1 MKKYGFGVDIGGTTC
16 KIGLFE
22 TTGQIIDKWEIPTD
36 KAEEG
41 KNILPNIAASLKTKM
56 AEEGITANK
65 MIIGGGSDA
74 NVLAGHGY
82 KSVILGCGMIN
93 VHTVE
98 EALDTDETWK
108 VTKVLR
114 RLMGAEQEMDDTDGK
129 RRTEEEM
136 SGRD

>member
-1 MKKYGFGVDIGGTTC
+1 
-16 KIGLFE
+16 
-22 TTGQIIDKWEIPTD
+22 
-36 KAEEG
+36 
-41 KNILPNIAASLKTKM
+41 
-56 AEEGITANK
+56 

-74 NVLAGHGY
+74 NVLAGYGY

-114 RLMGAEQEMDDTDGK
+114 RLMGAE
-129 RRTEEEM
+129 
-136 SGRD
+136 